1 MPATCLPLC
10 QHSGRQVADVAP
22 NPHHKLLHLQ
32 TVLHL
37 AVILWWQGDLLMRD
51 LLQQT
56 LAALASVHASNVS
69 HRDIKPENLLLSQ
82 HLAHAGDP
90 HQLAQ

>member
-1 MPATCLPLC
+1 MW
-10 QHSGRQVADVAP
+10 RQIFI
-22 NPHHKLLHLQ
+22 
-32 TVLHL
+32 TICFSYRRCLHL